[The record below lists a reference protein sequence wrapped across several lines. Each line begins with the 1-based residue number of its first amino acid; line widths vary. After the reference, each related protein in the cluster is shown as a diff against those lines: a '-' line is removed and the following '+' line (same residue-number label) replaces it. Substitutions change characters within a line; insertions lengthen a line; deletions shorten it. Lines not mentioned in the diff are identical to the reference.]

1 MKLDLNLG
9 LLGADNT
16 PCFYFTLPTKLGMTS
31 PQNYL
36 PQKSSDK
43 FDRHFLLSRQRRT
56 LTQSSSKLKQPF
68 SNHQLR

>member
-56 LTQSSSKLKQPF
+56 L
-68 SNHQLR
+68 